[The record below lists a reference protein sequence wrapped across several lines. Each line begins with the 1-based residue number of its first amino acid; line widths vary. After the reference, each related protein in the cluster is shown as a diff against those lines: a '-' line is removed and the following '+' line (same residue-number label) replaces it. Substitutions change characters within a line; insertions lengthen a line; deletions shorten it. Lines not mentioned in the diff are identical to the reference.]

1 MAKYSV
7 HQQPVETLLSWIKS
21 GDIAIPEIQR
31 PFVWN
36 GAKVRDLID
45 SLYQGY
51 PVGYIITWRNPD
63 VKLKNGELSA
73 GKKVLIDGQQRI
85 TALTA
90 AIVGQRVL
98 DKNYKEINIRI
109 AFNPLEEK
117 FDVLNK
123 AYEKSPEWI
132 DNINPIVNDEI
143 SISKA
148 IRKYCQDNPEA
159 DEELVEERIENLKRI
174 KTKQVGIIEL
184 DASLDIDTVTEIF
197 IRINQKGVVLSNADF
212 VMSKIASDEQHGGN
226 KMRKMVDYFC
236 RLLVD
241 KGFIKHI
248 QDNDTAFTQ
257 SDYYKEIKWMAT
269 GADDLYVPDYID
281 MLRVAFTFK
290 FSRGKFS
297 DLVALLSGRNFETRS
312 YEGSIAESSYVKL
325 SDGLSAFVNQT
336 NYQRFVM
343 IIKSTGLIS
352 KKLISS
358 QNSLNFAYALYLKLR
373 EDGVGEAET
382 QGYVKRWMVM
392 SMFIGRYSG
401 SAESRIDED
410 IKQINEKG
418 IAAYLIQMEQANL
431 GAGFWDFGIIN
442 DLESSSVNNNAYNLY
457 LAAQVN
463 NSAVAFLSKSMKIS
477 TLIEQRGDV
486 HHIFPKKYLMNN
498 GYSQKAYNQVANFVF
513 TEQATNIKVGMLTP
527 KEYLD
532 KVKAQIQAGTNGIST
547 LDSDS
552 SLQENLINNDIPG
565 IIEEASYLVYEDFL
579 EERRRLMATKLKVY
593 YSQL

>member
-45 SLYQGY
+45 SLYQGF

-73 GKKVLIDGQQRI
+73 GKRVLIDGQQRI

-98 DKNYKEINIRI
+98 DKNYKETTIRI

-117 FDVLNK
+117 FEVLNK
-123 AYEKSPEWI
+123 AFEKSNQWI

-148 IRKYCQDNPEA
+148 IKKYIKENPDA
-159 DEELVEERIENLKRI
+159 DEDLVEERIEKLKKI
-174 KTKQVGIIEL
+174 KSKQVGIIEL

-212 VMSKIASDEQHGGN
+212 VMSKIASDEEHGGN
-226 KMRKMVDYFC
+226 KMRKMIDYFC
-236 RLLVD
+236 RLIVD

-248 QDNDTAFTQ
+248 QDNDIPFTE
-257 SDYYKEIKWMAT
+257 SPYYSPIKWMAT
-269 GADDLYVPDYID
+269 GTDDLYVPDYID

-312 YEGSIAESSYVKL
+312 YEGEIAEASYAKL
-325 SDGLSAFVNQT
+325 AEGLTAFVNQT
-336 NYQRFVM
+336 NYQRFIM
-343 IIKSTGLIS
+343 IIKSTGLIN

-373 EDGVGEAET
+373 EDGMGESEV
-382 QGYVKRWMVM
+382 QGFIKKWLVL

-418 IAAYLIQMEQANL
+418 IQLYLKQMEQNNL
-431 GAGFWDFGIIN
+431 GDGFWEFSLISN
-442 DLESSSVNNNAYNLY
+442 LETSSVNNNAYNLY
-457 LAAQVN
+457 LAAQCIN
-463 NSAVAFLSKSMKIS
+463 NSTAFLSKTMKIS
-477 TLIEQRGDV
+477 SLIEQRGDI

-498 GYSQKAYNQVANFVF
+498 GFPQKAYNQVANFVY
-513 TEQATNIKVGMLTP
+513 TEQATNIKVGMLNP
-527 KEYLD
+527 QDYLS
-532 KVKAQIQAGTNGIST
+532 KVKAQIESNTNEIST
-547 LDSDS
+547 LDS
-552 SLQENLINNDIPG
+552 LKGLNENLIANDIPG
-565 IIEEASYLVYEDFL
+565 IIETASHSDYETFL
-579 EERRRLMATKLKVY
+579 ENRRKLMANKLKAY
-593 YSQL
+593 YEQL

>member
-31 PFVWN
+31 PFVW
-36 GAKVRDLID
+36 KPKRVRDLID
-45 SLYQGY
+45 SLYNGY

-73 GKKVLIDGQQRI
+73 GKRVLIDGQQRI

-98 DKNYKEINIRI
+98 DKNYKESTIRI

-117 FDVLNK
+117 FEVLNK
-123 AYEKSPEWI
+123 AFEKSNQWI

-148 IRKYCQDNPEA
+148 IRKYIKENPDA
-159 DEELVEERIENLKRI
+159 DEDLVEDRIEKLKKI
-174 KTKQVGIIEL
+174 KSKQVGIIEL

-212 VMSKIASDEQHGGN
+212 VMSKIASDEERGGN
-226 KMRKMVDYFC
+226 KMRKMIDYFC
-236 RLLVD
+236 RLIVD

-248 QDNDTAFTQ
+248 QDNDTSFTE
-257 SDYYKEIKWMAT
+257 SPYYNPIKWMAT
-269 GADDLYVPDYID
+269 GTDDLYVPDYID
-281 MLRVAFTFK
+281 MLRVAFTYK

-312 YEGSIAESSYVKL
+312 YEGEIAEASYAKL
-325 SDGLSAFVNQT
+325 AEGLTAFVNQT
-336 NYQRFVM
+336 NYQRFIM

-373 EDGVGEAET
+373 EDGMGESEV
-382 QGYVKRWMVM
+382 QGYVKKWLVL

-418 IAAYLIQMEQANL
+418 IQFYLKQMEQNNL
-431 GAGFWDFGIIN
+431 GDGFWEFSLISN
-442 DLESSSVNNNAYNLY
+442 LETSSVNNNAYNLY
-457 LAAQVN
+457 LAAQCLN
-463 NSAVAFLSKSMKIS
+463 NSTAFLSKTMKIS
-477 TLIEQRGDV
+477 SLIEQRGDI
-486 HHIFPKKYLMNN
+486 HHIFPKKYLMNH
-498 GYSQKAYNQVANFVF
+498 GFPQKAYNQVANFVY
-513 TEQATNIKVGMLTP
+513 TEQATNIKVGMLNP
-527 KEYLD
+527 QDYLD
-532 KVKAQIQAGTNGIST
+532 KVKTQIEANNNEIST
-547 LDSDS
+547 LDSLNGLND
-552 SLQENLINNDIPG
+552 NLKMNDIPEL
-565 IIEEASYLVYEDFL
+565 IQTASHSEYETFL
-579 EERRRLMATKLKVY
+579 ESRRKLMASKLKAY
-593 YSQL
+593 YEQL

>member
-148 IRKYCQDNPEA
+148 IRKYCQDNPDA

-257 SDYYKEIKWMAT
+257 SDYFKEIKWMAT

-312 YEGSIAESSYVKL
+312 YEGSIAEASYAKL
-325 SDGLSAFVNQT
+325 SEGLSAFVNQT
-336 NYQRFVM
+336 NYQRFIM

-373 EDGVGEAET
+373 EDGLGEAET

-418 IAAYLIQMEQANL
+418 IAAYLQQMEQAHL
-431 GAGFWDFGIIN
+431 GPGFWDFGIIN
-442 DLESSSVNNNAYNLY
+442 DLETSSVNNNAYNLY

-463 NSAVAFLSKSMKIS
+463 SNTVAFLSKSMKIS

-565 IIEEASYLVYEDFL
+565 IIEEASHLVYEDFL
-579 EERRRLMATKLKVY
+579 EERRRLMANKLKNY

>member
-248 QDNDTAFTQ
+248 QDNDTPFTQ
-257 SDYYKEIKWMAT
+257 SDYFKEIKWMAT

-312 YEGSIAESSYVKL
+312 YEGSIAEASYAKL
-325 SDGLSAFVNQT
+325 SEGLSAFVNQT
-336 NYQRFVM
+336 NYQRFIM

-373 EDGVGEAET
+373 EDGLGEAET

-418 IAAYLIQMEQANL
+418 IAAYLQQMEQAHL
-431 GAGFWDFGIIN
+431 GPGFWDFGIIN
-442 DLESSSVNNNAYNLY
+442 DLETSSVNNNAYNLY

-463 NSAVAFLSKSMKIS
+463 SNTVAFLSKSMKIS

-565 IIEEASYLVYEDFL
+565 IIEEASHLVYEDFL
-579 EERRRLMATKLKVY
+579 EERRRLMANKLKNY

>member
-31 PFVWN
+31 PFVWK
-36 GAKVRDLID
+36 AVKVRDLID

-98 DKNYKEINIRI
+98 NKNYKEINIRI
-109 AFNPLEEK
+109 AFNPLNERFE
-117 FDVLNK
+117 VLNK

-132 DNINPIVNDEI
+132 NNINPIVNDEI
-143 SISKA
+143 SITKA
-148 IRKYCQDNPEA
+148 IRQYIKANPKA
-159 DEELVEERIENLKRI
+159 DENLIEDRIENLKKI
-174 KTKQVGIIEL
+174 KNKQVGIIEL

-226 KMRKMVDYFC
+226 KMRKMIDYFC

-248 QDNDTAFTQ
+248 VDNDTNFID
-257 SDYYKEIKWMAT
+257 SDYYKGIKWIA
-269 GADDLYVPDYID
+269 ANSDDLYCPDYID

-290 FSRGKFS
+290 FTRGKFS
-297 DLVALLSGRNFETRS
+297 DLVALLSGRNFETRT
-312 YEGSIAESSYVKL
+312 YEGEISAASYQKL
-325 SDGLSAFVNQT
+325 SDGLEAFVNQT
-336 NYQRFVM
+336 NYQRFLM
-343 IIKSTGLIS
+343 ILKSTGLIS
-352 KKLISS
+352 RKLISS

-373 EDGVGEAET
+373 DQGMSEPEI
-382 QGYVKRWMVM
+382 QGYVKRWLIL
-392 SMFIGRYSG
+392 SIFIGRYSG

-418 IAAYLIQMEQANL
+418 IDVYLLQMEQAHL
-431 GAGFWDFGIIN
+431 GEGFWDFGLIN
-442 DLESSSVNNNAYNLY
+442 DLESSSVNNNAYTLY
-457 LAAQVN
+457 LASQVN
-463 NSAVAFLSKSMKIS
+463 CNSVAFLSKSMTITS
-477 TLIEQRGDV
+477 LIEQRGDI
-486 HHIFPKKYLMNN
+486 HHIFPKQYLINN
-498 GYSQKAYNQVANFVF
+498 GYTQKAYNQVANFVY
-513 TEQATNIKVGMLTP
+513 TEQATNIKVGKMP
-527 KEYLD
+527 PNDYLD
-532 KVKAQIQAGTNGIST
+532 KIRQQIKEGSNQIST
-547 LDSDS
+547 LDAECA
-552 SLQENLINNDIPG
+552 LLENIKTNDIPSF
-565 IIEEASYLVYEDFL
+565 IIDATHHDYDRFL
-579 EERRRLMATKLKVY
+579 KERRKMMSKKLKAY
-593 YSQL
+593 YENL

>member
-90 AIVGQRVL
+90 AIVGKRVL

-109 AFNPLEEK
+109 AFNPIEEK

-148 IRKYCQDNPEA
+148 IRQYCKDNPDA
-159 DEELVEERIENLKRI
+159 DEDLVEERIENLKRI

-212 VMSKIASDEQHGGN
+212 VMSKIASDEKYGGN
-226 KMRKMVDYFC
+226 TMRKMVDYFC

-248 QDNDTAFTQ
+248 QDNDNAFTQ
-257 SDYYKEIKWMAT
+257 TEYYKEIKWMAT
-269 GADDLYVPDYID
+269 GSDDLYVPDYIAL
-281 MLRVAFTFK
+281 LRVAFTFK

-312 YEGSIAESSYVKL
+312 YEGTIAEASYAKL
-325 SDGLSAFVNQT
+325 SQGLSAFVNQT
-336 NYQRFVM
+336 NYQRFIM

-373 EDGVGEAET
+373 EDGMGEAET
-382 QGYVKRWMVM
+382 QGYVKRWLVM
-392 SMFIGRYSG
+392 SILVGRYSG

-463 NSAVAFLSKSMKIS
+463 NNSVAFLSKSMKIS
-477 TLIEQRGDV
+477 SLIEQRGDV
-486 HHIFPKKYLMNN
+486 HHIFPKKYLINN
-498 GYSQKAYNQVANFVF
+498 GYPQKAYNQVANFVF

-552 SLQENLINNDIPG
+552 SLQENLVVNDIPSL
-565 IIEEASYLVYEDFL
+565 IEEASHLVYERFL
-579 EERRRLMATKLKVY
+579 EERRKLMANKLKIY
-593 YSQL
+593 YGQL

>member
-31 PFVWN
+31 PFVW
-36 GAKVRDLID
+36 KPKRVRDLID
-45 SLYQGY
+45 SLYNGY

-73 GKKVLIDGQQRI
+73 GKRVLIDGQQRI

-98 DKNYKEINIRI
+98 DKNYKESTIRI

-117 FDVLNK
+117 FEVLNK
-123 AYEKSPEWI
+123 AFEKSNQWI
-132 DNINPIVNDEI
+132 DNINPIVNDEV

-148 IRKYCQDNPEA
+148 IRKYIKENPDA
-159 DEELVEERIENLKRI
+159 DEDLVEDRIEKLKKI
-174 KTKQVGIIEL
+174 KSKQVGIIEL

-212 VMSKIASDEQHGGN
+212 VMSKIASDEERGGN
-226 KMRKMVDYFC
+226 KMRKMIDYFC
-236 RLLVD
+236 RLIVD

-248 QDNDTAFTQ
+248 QDNDTSFTE
-257 SDYYKEIKWMAT
+257 SPYYNPIKWMAT
-269 GADDLYVPDYID
+269 GTDDLYVPDYID
-281 MLRVAFTFK
+281 MLRVAFTYK

-312 YEGSIAESSYVKL
+312 YEGEIAEASYAKL
-325 SDGLSAFVNQT
+325 AEGLTAFVNQT
-336 NYQRFVM
+336 NYQRFIM

-373 EDGVGEAET
+373 EDGMGESEV
-382 QGYVKRWMVM
+382 QGYVKKWLVL

-418 IAAYLIQMEQANL
+418 IQFYLKQMEQNNL
-431 GAGFWDFGIIN
+431 GDGFWEFSLISN
-442 DLESSSVNNNAYNLY
+442 LETSSVNNNAYNLY
-457 LAAQVN
+457 LAAQCLN
-463 NSAVAFLSKSMKIS
+463 NSTAFLSKTMKIS
-477 TLIEQRGDV
+477 SLIEQRGDI
-486 HHIFPKKYLMNN
+486 HHIFPKKYLMNH
-498 GYSQKAYNQVANFVF
+498 GFPQKAYNQVANFVY
-513 TEQATNIKVGMLTP
+513 TEQATNIKVGMLNP
-527 KEYLD
+527 QDYLD
-532 KVKAQIQAGTNGIST
+532 KVKTQIEANNNEIST
-547 LDSDS
+547 LDSLNGLND
-552 SLQENLINNDIPG
+552 NLKMNDIPEL
-565 IIEEASYLVYEDFL
+565 IQTASHSEYETFL
-579 EERRRLMATKLKVY
+579 ESRRKLMASKLKAY
-593 YSQL
+593 YEQL

>member
-132 DNINPIVNDEI
+132 DNINPIVNDEV

-148 IRKYCQDNPEA
+148 IRKYCQDNPDA

-248 QDNDTAFTQ
+248 QDNDTVFTQ
-257 SDYYKEIKWMAT
+257 SDYFKEIKWMAT
-269 GADDLYVPDYID
+269 GVDDLYVPDYID

-312 YEGSIAESSYVKL
+312 YEGSIAEASYAKL
-325 SDGLSAFVNQT
+325 SEGLSAFVNQT

-373 EDGVGEAET
+373 EDGLGEAET

-418 IAAYLIQMEQANL
+418 IAAYLIQMEQAHL
-431 GAGFWDFGIIN
+431 GTGFWDFGIIN
-442 DLESSSVNNNAYNLY
+442 DLETSSVNNNAYNLY

-463 NSAVAFLSKSMKIS
+463 ANTVAFLSKSMKIS

-486 HHIFPKKYLMNN
+486 HHIFPKKHLTNN

-547 LDSDS
+547 LDSNVT
-552 SLQENLINNDIPG
+552 LHENLINNDIPN
-565 IIEEASYLVYEDFL
+565 IIEEADHSVYEDFL
-579 EERRRLMATKLKVY
+579 EERRRLMAKKLKVY
-593 YSQL
+593 YDQL

>member
-248 QDNDTAFTQ
+248 QDNDTPFTQ
-257 SDYYKEIKWMAT
+257 SDYFKEIKWMAT

-312 YEGSIAESSYVKL
+312 YEGSIAEASYAKL
-325 SDGLSAFVNQT
+325 SEGLSAFVNQT

-373 EDGVGEAET
+373 EDGLGEAET

-418 IAAYLIQMEQANL
+418 IAAYLQQMEQAHL
-431 GAGFWDFGIIN
+431 GPGFWDFGIIN
-442 DLESSSVNNNAYNLY
+442 DLETSSVNNNAYNLY

-463 NSAVAFLSKSMKIS
+463 SNTVAFLSKSMKIS

-532 KVKAQIQAGTNGIST
+532 KVKAQINSGINGIST
-547 LDSDS
+547 LDTET
-552 SLQENLINNDIPG
+552 SLQENLVNNDIPT
-565 IIEEASYLVYEDFL
+565 IIEEASHLVYEEFL
-579 EERRRLMATKLKVY
+579 EERRKLMANKLKVY

>member
-1 MAKYSV
+1 MEKYNV
-7 HQQPVETLLSWIKS
+7 QQQPVDTLLSWIKS

-36 GAKVRDLID
+36 ATKVRDLID

-63 VKLKNGELSA
+63 VKLKNGQLSA
-73 GKKVLIDGQQRI
+73 GKRVLIDGQQRI

-98 DKNYKEINIRI
+98 DKNYKETNIRI

-117 FDVLNK
+117 FEVLNK
-123 AYEKSPEWI
+123 AFEKSNQWI

-148 IRKYCQDNPEA
+148 IKQYKADNPEA
-159 DEELVEERIENLKRI
+159 DEDLIEERIEKLKKI

-184 DASLDIDTVTEIF
+184 EASLDIDTVTEIF

-226 KMRKMVDYFC
+226 KMRKMIDYFC
-236 RLLVD
+236 RLIVD
-241 KGFIKHI
+241 KGFIKHM
-248 QDNDTAFTQ
+248 QDNDTPFTQ
-257 SDYYKEIKWMAT
+257 TEYYKAIKWMAT
-269 GADDLYVPDYID
+269 GSDDLYVPDYID

-312 YEGSIAESSYVKL
+312 YEGQIAEESYVKL
-325 SDGLSAFVNQT
+325 SEGLEAFVNQT
-336 NYQRFVM
+336 NYQRFLM

-373 EDGVGEAET
+373 EDGMGESEV

-410 IKQINEKG
+410 VKQINEKG
-418 IAAYLIQMEQANL
+418 IQVYLKQMEQAHL
-431 GAGFWDFGIIN
+431 GEGYWDFGIIN
-442 DLESSSVNNNAYNLY
+442 DLETSSVNNNAYNLY
-457 LAAQVN
+457 LAAQIN
-463 NSAVAFLSKSMKIS
+463 ANGIAFLSKNMKIS
-477 TLIEQRGDV
+477 SLIEQRGDV

-498 GYSQKAYNQVANFVF
+498 SYPQKAYNQVANFVY

-527 KEYLD
+527 EEYLN
-532 KVKAQIQAGTNGIST
+532 KVKAQIQEGTNGIST
-547 LDSDS
+547 IDSEN
-552 SLQENLINNDIPG
+552 SLKENLVSNDIPSF
-565 IIEEASYLVYEDFL
+565 IQEASHLEYERFL
-579 EERRRLMATKLKVY
+579 EERRKLMAKKLKGY
-593 YSQL
+593 YEQL

>member
-36 GAKVRDLID
+36 STKVRDLID

-63 VKLKNGELSA
+63 VKLKNGQLSA
-73 GKKVLIDGQQRI
+73 GKRVLIDGQQRI

-98 DKNYKEINIRI
+98 DKNYKETTIRI
-109 AFNPLEEK
+109 AFHPIDEK
-117 FDVLNK
+117 FEVLNK
-123 AYEKSPEWI
+123 VIEKSSEWI
-132 DNINPIVNDEI
+132 NNINPIVNDEI
-143 SISKA
+143 SVFEA
-148 IRKYCQDNPEA
+148 IDTYMSLNSGEDKKSIIKS
-159 DEELVEERIENLKRI
+159 IEKLKGI
-174 KTKQVGIIEL
+174 KNKQIGIIEL
-184 DASLDIDTVTEIF
+184 DHSLDIDTVTDIF

-212 VMSKIASDEQHGGN
+212 VMSKIASDEKFDGN
-226 KMRKMVDYFC
+226 IMRKMIDYFC

-248 QDNDTAFTQ
+248 QDNDSTFSQ
-257 SDYYKEIKWMAT
+257 SDFYKEIKWMAS
-269 GADDLYVPDYID
+269 GSDDLYVADYID

-312 YEGSIAESSYVKL
+312 YDIEIAEESYAKL
-325 SDGLSAFVNQT
+325 SAGLSAFVNQS
-336 NYQRFVM
+336 NYQRFIM

-358 QNSLNFAYALYLKLR
+358 QNSLNFAYALYLRLR
-373 EDGVGEAET
+373 ENGMAESET
-382 QGYVKRWMVM
+382 HGYIKRWLIL

-401 SAESRIDED
+401 SAESSIDED

-418 IAAYLIQMEQANL
+418 IAAYLSQMEQAHL
-431 GAGFWDFGIIN
+431 GDGFWDFGIIN
-442 DLESSSVNNNAYNLY
+442 DLETSSVNNNAYNLY
-457 LAAQVN
+457 LAAQVTAG
-463 NSAVAFLSKSMKIS
+463 SEAFLSKSMKIS
-477 TLIEQRGDV
+477 TLIEQRGDI

-498 GYSQKAYNQVANFVF
+498 GYAQKAYNQVANFVY
-513 TEQATNIKVGMLTP
+513 TEQATNIKVGILTP
-527 KEYLD
+527 EAYLN
-532 KVKAQIQAGTNGIST
+532 KVKTQILTGINEIST
-547 LDSDS
+547 LDSET
-552 SLQENLINNDIPG
+552 SLQQNLMNNDIPG
-565 IIEEASYLVYEDFL
+565 FIEEATHLDYERFL
-579 EERRRLMATKLKVY
+579 EERRKLIAKKLKAY
-593 YSQL
+593 YLGL

>member
-148 IRKYCQDNPEA
+148 IRKYCQDNPYANE
-159 DEELVEERIENLKRI
+159 DLVEERIENLKRI

-312 YEGSIAESSYVKL
+312 YEGSIAEASYAKL
-325 SDGLSAFVNQT
+325 SEGLSAFVNQT

-373 EDGVGEAET
+373 EDGMGEAES
-382 QGYVKRWMVM
+382 QGYVRRWMVM

-410 IKQINEKG
+410 IKQINDKG

-431 GAGFWDFGIIN
+431 GPGFWDFGIIN
-442 DLESSSVNNNAYNLY
+442 DLETSSVNNNAYNLY

-463 NSAVAFLSKSMKIS
+463 NNAVAFLSKNMKIS
-477 TLIEQRGDV
+477 ALIEQRGDV

-498 GYSQKAYNQVANFVF
+498 GYPQKAYNQVANFVF

-527 KEYLD
+527 KDYLD
-532 KVKAQIQAGTNGIST
+532 KVKAQIEAGTNEIST
-547 LDSDS
+547 LDSTT
-552 SLQENLINNDIPG
+552 SLQENLINNDIPS
-565 IIEEASYLVYEDFL
+565 IIEEASHLVYEDFL
-579 EERRRLMATKLKVY
+579 EERRRLMAKKLKGY
-593 YSQL
+593 YESL

>member
-31 PFVWN
+31 PFVWK
-36 GAKVRDLID
+36 AVKVRDLID

-98 DKNYKEINIRI
+98 NKNYKEINIRI
-109 AFNPLEEK
+109 AFNPLNERFE
-117 FDVLNK
+117 VLNK

-132 DNINPIVNDEI
+132 NNINPIVNDEI
-143 SISKA
+143 SITKA
-148 IRKYCQDNPEA
+148 IRQYIKANPKA
-159 DEELVEERIENLKRI
+159 DENLIEDRIENLKKI
-174 KTKQVGIIEL
+174 KNKQVGIIEL

-226 KMRKMVDYFC
+226 KMRKMIDYFC

-248 QDNDTAFTQ
+248 VDNDTNFID
-257 SDYYKEIKWMAT
+257 SDYYKGIKWIA
-269 GADDLYVPDYID
+269 ANSDDLYCPDYID

-290 FSRGKFS
+290 FTRGKFS
-297 DLVALLSGRNFETRS
+297 DLVALLSGRNFETRT
-312 YEGSIAESSYVKL
+312 YEGEISAASYQKL
-325 SDGLSAFVNQT
+325 SDGLEAFVNQT
-336 NYQRFVM
+336 NYQRFLM
-343 IIKSTGLIS
+343 ILKSTGLIS
-352 KKLISS
+352 RKLISS
-358 QNSLNFAYALYLKLR
+358 QNSLNFSYALYLKLR
-373 EDGVGEAET
+373 DQGMSEPEI
-382 QGYVKRWMVM
+382 QGYVKRWLIL
-392 SMFIGRYSG
+392 SIFIGRYSG

-418 IAAYLIQMEQANL
+418 IAAYLLQMEQANL
-431 GAGFWDFGIIN
+431 GDGFWDFGLIN
-442 DLESSSVNNNAYNLY
+442 DLESSSVNNNAYTLY
-457 LAAQVN
+457 LASQVN
-463 NSAVAFLSKSMKIS
+463 CNAVAFLSKSMTITS
-477 TLIEQRGDV
+477 LIEQRGDI
-486 HHIFPKKYLMNN
+486 HHIFPKQYLINN
-498 GYSQKAYNQVANFVF
+498 GYTQKAYNQIANFVY
-513 TEQATNIKVGMLTP
+513 TEQATNIKVGKMP
-527 KEYLD
+527 PNDYLD
-532 KVKAQIQAGTNGIST
+532 KIKQQIKEGNNQIST
-547 LDSDS
+547 LDTEYA
-552 SLQENLINNDIPG
+552 LLENIKTNDIPSF
-565 IIEEASYLVYEDFL
+565 IIEATHHDYDRFL
-579 EERRRLMATKLKVY
+579 KERRKMMSKKLKAY
-593 YSQL
+593 YENL

>member
-1 MAKYSV
+1 MPKYSV
-7 HQQPVETLLSWIKS
+7 TQQPVETLLSWIKS

-36 GAKVRDLID
+36 STKVRDLID

-63 VKLKNGELSA
+63 VKLKNGQLSA
-73 GKKVLIDGQQRI
+73 GKRVLIDGQQRI

-98 DKNYKEINIRI
+98 DKNYKENTIRI

-117 FDVLNK
+117 FEVLNK
-123 AYEKSPEWI
+123 AIEKNPLWI
-132 DNINPIVNDEI
+132 DNIHPIINDEI

-148 IRKYCQDNPEA
+148 RNKYLSVNFGV
-159 DEELVEERIENLKRI
+159 DEDLIEQRIENLKRI

-184 DASLDIDTVTEIF
+184 DAGLDIDTVTEIF

-212 VMSKIASDEQHGGN
+212 VMSKIASDEKFGGN
-226 KMRKMVDYFC
+226 TMRKMIDYFC

-248 QDNDTAFTQ
+248 QDNDSTFSQ
-257 SDYYKEIKWMAT
+257 SDYFKEIKWMAT
-269 GADDLYVPDYID
+269 GHDDLYVPDYID

-297 DLVALLSGRNFETRS
+297 DLVALLSGRNFENRS
-312 YEGSIAESSYVKL
+312 YDIEIAEESYAKL
-325 SDGLSAFVNQT
+325 SAGLSAFVNQS
-336 NYQRFVM
+336 NYQRFIM

-358 QNSLNFAYALYLKLR
+358 QNSLNFAYALYLRLR
-373 EDGVGEAET
+373 ENGMAESET
-382 QGYVKRWMVM
+382 HGYIKRWLIL

-401 SAESRIDED
+401 SAESSIDED

-418 IAAYLIQMEQANL
+418 IAAYLNQMEQAHL
-431 GAGFWDFGIIN
+431 GDGFWDFGIIN
-442 DLESSSVNNNAYNLY
+442 DLETSSVNNNAYNLY
-457 LAAQVN
+457 LAAQVTAG
-463 NSAVAFLSKSMKIS
+463 SAAFLSKSMKIS
-477 TLIEQRGDV
+477 TLIEQRGDI

-498 GYSQKAYNQVANFVF
+498 GYAQKAYNQVANFVY
-513 TEQATNIKVGMLTP
+513 TEQATNIKVGILTP
-527 KEYLD
+527 EDYLN
-532 KVKAQIQAGTNGIST
+532 KVKAQISAKTNEIST
-547 LDSDS
+547 IDSLDT
-552 SLQENLINNDIPG
+552 LNENLLNNDIPSFLD
-565 IIEEASYLVYEDFL
+565 AATHLDYEHFL
-579 EERRRLMATKLKVY
+579 EKRRKLMASKLKNY
-593 YSQL
+593 YRQL

>member
-159 DEELVEERIENLKRI
+159 DEDLVEERIENLKRI

-212 VMSKIASDEQHGGN
+212 VMSKIASDERYGGN
-226 KMRKMVDYFC
+226 TMRKMVDYFC

-248 QDNDTAFTQ
+248 QDNDNTFTQ
-257 SDYYKEIKWMAT
+257 TDYYKEIKWMAT
-269 GADDLYVPDYID
+269 GSDDLYVPDYID

-312 YEGSIAESSYVKL
+312 YEGIIAEASYAKL
-325 SDGLSAFVNQT
+325 SEGLSAFVNQT

-373 EDGVGEAET
+373 EDGMGEAET
-382 QGYVKRWMVM
+382 QGYVKRWLVM

-401 SAESRIDED
+401 SAESKIDED

-463 NSAVAFLSKSMKIS
+463 NNSVAFLSKSMKIS
-477 TLIEQRGDV
+477 SLIEQRGDV

-498 GYSQKAYNQVANFVF
+498 GYPQKAYNQVANFVF

-547 LDSDS
+547 LDSHS
-552 SLQENLINNDIPG
+552 SLQENLINNDIPS
-565 IIEEASYLVYEDFL
+565 ILEEANHLVYEGFL
-579 EERRRLMATKLKVY
+579 EERRRLMSNKLKVY
-593 YSQL
+593 YTQL

>member
-257 SDYYKEIKWMAT
+257 SDYFKEIKWMAT

-312 YEGSIAESSYVKL
+312 YEGSIAEASYAKL
-325 SDGLSAFVNQT
+325 SEGLSAFVNQT

-352 KKLISS
+352 RKLISS

-418 IAAYLIQMEQANL
+418 IAAYLIQIEQANL

-463 NSAVAFLSKSMKIS
+463 NNSVAFLSKSMKIS

-565 IIEEASYLVYEDFL
+565 IIEEASHLVYEEFL

>member
-31 PFVWN
+31 PFVWK
-36 GAKVRDLID
+36 AVKVRDLID

-98 DKNYKEINIRI
+98 NKNYKEINIRI
-109 AFNPLEEK
+109 AFNPLNERFE
-117 FDVLNK
+117 VLNK

-132 DNINPIVNDEI
+132 NNINPIVNDEI
-143 SISKA
+143 SITKA
-148 IRKYCQDNPEA
+148 IRQYIKANPKA
-159 DEELVEERIENLKRI
+159 DENLIEDRIENLKKI
-174 KTKQVGIIEL
+174 KNKQVGIIEL

-226 KMRKMVDYFC
+226 KMRKMIDYFC

-248 QDNDTAFTQ
+248 VDNDTNFID
-257 SDYYKEIKWMAT
+257 SDYYKGIKWIA
-269 GADDLYVPDYID
+269 ANSDDLYCPDYID

-290 FSRGKFS
+290 FTRGKFS
-297 DLVALLSGRNFETRS
+297 DLVALLSGRNFETRT
-312 YEGSIAESSYVKL
+312 YEGEISAASYQKL
-325 SDGLSAFVNQT
+325 SDGLEAFVNQT
-336 NYQRFVM
+336 NYQRFLM
-343 IIKSTGLIS
+343 ILKSTGLIS
-352 KKLISS
+352 RKLISS
-358 QNSLNFAYALYLKLR
+358 QNSLNFSYALYLKLR
-373 EDGVGEAET
+373 DQGMSEPEI
-382 QGYVKRWMVM
+382 QGYVKRWLIL
-392 SMFIGRYSG
+392 SIFIGRYSG

-418 IAAYLIQMEQANL
+418 IAAYLLQMEQANL
-431 GAGFWDFGIIN
+431 GDGFWDFGLIN
-442 DLESSSVNNNAYNLY
+442 DLESSSVNNNAYTLY
-457 LAAQVN
+457 LASQVN
-463 NSAVAFLSKSMKIS
+463 CNSVAFLSKSMTITS
-477 TLIEQRGDV
+477 LIEQRGDI
-486 HHIFPKKYLMNN
+486 HHIFPKQYLINN
-498 GYSQKAYNQVANFVF
+498 GYTQKAYNQIANFVY
-513 TEQATNIKVGMLTP
+513 TEQATNIKVGKMP
-527 KEYLD
+527 PNDYLD
-532 KVKAQIQAGTNGIST
+532 KIKQQIKEGNNQIST
-547 LDSDS
+547 LDTEYA
-552 SLQENLINNDIPG
+552 LLENIKTNDIPSF
-565 IIEEASYLVYEDFL
+565 IIEATHHDYDRFL
-579 EERRRLMATKLKVY
+579 KERRKMISKKLKAY
-593 YSQL
+593 YENL

>member
-123 AYEKSPEWI
+123 AFEKSPEWI

-159 DEELVEERIENLKRI
+159 DEDLVEERIEKLKKI
-174 KTKQVGIIEL
+174 KSKQVGIIEL

-212 VMSKIASDEQHGGN
+212 VMSKIASDEDHGGN

-236 RLLVD
+236 RLIVD

-248 QDNDTAFTQ
+248 QDNDTAFVK
-257 SDYYKEIKWMAT
+257 SNYYNSIKWMAT
-269 GADDLYVPDYID
+269 ASDDLYVPDYID

-312 YEGSIAESSYVKL
+312 YEGSIAESSYAKL
-325 SDGLSAFVNQT
+325 SEGLEAFVNQT

-352 KKLISS
+352 RKLISS

-373 EDGVGEAET
+373 EDGMGEAES
-382 QGYVKRWMVM
+382 QVYVKRWMVM

-418 IAAYLIQMEQANL
+418 IQAYLKQMEQAHL
-431 GAGFWDFGIIN
+431 GEGFWDFGIIN
-442 DLESSSVNNNAYNLY
+442 DLETSSVNNNAYNLY
-457 LAAQVN
+457 LAAQIN
-463 NSAVAFLSKSMKIS
+463 ANAIAFLSKSMKIS
-477 TLIEQRGDV
+477 SLIEQRGDV

-498 GYSQKAYNQVANFVF
+498 GYPQKAYNQVANFVY

-527 KEYLD
+527 KDYLN
-532 KVKAQIQAGTNGIST
+532 KVKAQIQAGTNEIST
-547 LDSDS
+547 LDSEA
-552 SLQENLINNDIPG
+552 SLKENLVYNDIPDFL
-565 IIEEASYLVYEDFL
+565 ENASHLEYEPFL
-579 EERRRLMATKLKVY
+579 EERRRLMAKKLKGY
-593 YSQL
+593 YEHL

>member
-7 HQQPVETLLSWIKS
+7 HQQPVQTLLSWIKS

-148 IRKYCQDNPEA
+148 IRKYCKDNPDA
-159 DEELVEERIENLKRI
+159 DEDLVEERIENLKRI

-212 VMSKIASDEQHGGN
+212 VMSKIASDEKYGGN
-226 KMRKMVDYFC
+226 TMRKMVDYFC

-248 QDNDTAFTQ
+248 QDNDNTFTQ
-257 SDYYKEIKWMAT
+257 TDYYKEIKWMAT
-269 GADDLYVPDYID
+269 GSDDLYVPDYID

-312 YEGSIAESSYVKL
+312 YEGSIAEASYAKL
-325 SDGLSAFVNQT
+325 SEGLSAFVNQT

-373 EDGVGEAET
+373 EDGMGEAEV
-382 QGYVKRWMVM
+382 QGYVKRWLVM

-401 SAESRIDED
+401 SAESKIDED

-463 NSAVAFLSKSMKIS
+463 NNSVAFLSKSMKIS
-477 TLIEQRGDV
+477 SLIEQRGDV

-498 GYSQKAYNQVANFVF
+498 GYPQKAYNQVANFVF

-547 LDSDS
+547 LDSER
-552 SLQENLINNDIPG
+552 SLKENLINNDIPS
-565 IIEEASYLVYEDFL
+565 ILEEANHLVYERFL
-579 EERRRLMATKLKVY
+579 EERRRLMANKLKIY
-593 YSQL
+593 YGQL

>member
-148 IRKYCQDNPEA
+148 IRKYCKDNPDANE
-159 DEELVEERIENLKRI
+159 DLVEERIENLKRI

-212 VMSKIASDEQHGGN
+212 VMSKIASDENHGGN
-226 KMRKMVDYFC
+226 KMRKMIDYFC
-236 RLLVD
+236 RLIVD

-257 SDYYKEIKWMAT
+257 TDYYKAIKWMAT
-269 GADDLYVPDYID
+269 GSDDLYVPDYID

-312 YEGSIAESSYVKL
+312 YEDVIAEASYAKL
-325 SDGLSAFVNQT
+325 SEGLEAFVNQT
-336 NYQRFVM
+336 NYQRFLM

-373 EDGVGEAET
+373 EDGMGESEV
-382 QGYVKRWMVM
+382 QGFVKRWMVM

-410 IKQINEKG
+410 VKQINEKG
-418 IAAYLIQMEQANL
+418 IQLYLKQMEQANL
-431 GAGFWDFGIIN
+431 GEGFWDFGIIN
-442 DLESSSVNNNAYNLY
+442 DLETSSVNNNAYNLY
-457 LAAQVN
+457 LAAQIN
-463 NSAVAFLSKSMKIS
+463 ASANAFLSKSMKIS
-477 TLIEQRGDV
+477 SLIEQRGDV

-498 GYSQKAYNQVANFVF
+498 GYPQKAYNQVANFVY

-527 KEYLD
+527 EAYLN
-532 KVKAQIQAGTNGIST
+532 KVKTQIDAGTNEIST
-547 LDSDS
+547 LDSLNGLND
-552 SLQENLINNDIPG
+552 NLVVNDIPE
-565 IIEEASYLVYEDFL
+565 IIETASHLEYETFL
-579 EERRRLMATKLKVY
+579 ENRRRLMSTKLKRY
-593 YSQL
+593 YEGL